1 MLLCTCAPSSLV
13 IAAGEG
19 AGPPTQEPYSLGI
32 RMKNFTCICWWTLEV
47 VISDH
52 GTASLAAALAY
63 TVVDTGAVAPLT
75 LLPVR
80 CRAHTSGDS

>member
-1 MLLCTCAPSSLV
+1 
-13 IAAGEG
+13 
-19 AGPPTQEPYSLGI
+19 
-32 RMKNFTCICWWTLEV
+32 MKNFTCICWWTLEV